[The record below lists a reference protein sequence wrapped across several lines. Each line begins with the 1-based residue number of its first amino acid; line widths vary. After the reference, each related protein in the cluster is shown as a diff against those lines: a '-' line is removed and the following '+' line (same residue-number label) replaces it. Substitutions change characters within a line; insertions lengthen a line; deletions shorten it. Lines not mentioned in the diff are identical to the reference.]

1 MNVSGD
7 SLSERVA
14 RFDIFD
20 PDLQDDP
27 FPFYNEIREKCPLAH
42 ADTYGGYWIVSRY
55 EDVEAVLRDFS
66 TFSSRQV
73 LIPHFDHF
81 YGEQIPLELDPPEHT
96 KFRQALAPLFGP
108 PRVARIEPLIR
119 ETARRLADDIA
130 RANTVEFMSAMA
142 IPLPSE
148 TFLHSFDIPASRLDD
163 LLSFK
168 EQLLKSGAQP
178 GDLDLDERRAEIL
191 AFFVDLLEERRTS
204 GAAGDDVISELLR
217 SNVDGRPWT
226 DEEIVNAAVVLML
239 ASLDTTSSAFGLIVA
254 HLAEHPE
261 QRQRLVDDPSLL
273 PAAIEE
279 FLRWEP
285 LLHNGRVLTRDVE
298 MHGTTLKAGDRI
310 MCLFGAAHRDP
321 RVFDEP
327 DTLDFDRPL
336 GRHLAFGAGPHR
348 CLGLHLARATLRI
361 GLEEWHKAAPGY
373 EVEPGMRPARRETYV
388 RGVTTLQ
395 LRIG

>member
-1 MNVSGD
+1 MTANDDAV
-7 SLSERVA
+7 SERVA

-27 FPFYNEIREKCPLAH
+27 FPFYNELREKCPLGRAE
-42 ADTYGGYWIVSRY
+42 TYGGYWIVSRY
-55 EDVEAVLRDFS
+55 DDVERVLRDFS
-66 TFSSRQV
+66 TYSSHQV

-81 YGEQIPLELDPPEHT
+81 YGEQIPLELDPPQHT

-119 ETARRLADDIA
+119 ETARRLAADVA
-130 RANTVEFMSAMA
+130 RAGTVELMSTMA

-168 EQLLKSGAQP
+168 EQLLKSGVQP
-178 GDLDLDERRAEIL
+178 GDPNLEERRAEIL
-191 AFFVDLLEERRTS
+191 AFFVDLLEERRAS
-204 GAAGDDVISELLR
+204 GGGDDVISELLR
-217 SNVDGRPWT
+217 STVDGRPWT

-239 ASLDTTSSAFGLIVA
+239 ASLDTTSSALGLIVA
-254 HLAEHPE
+254 HLAEHPGH
-261 QRQRLVDDPSLL
+261 RQRLVDDPSLL
-273 PAAIEE
+273 PAAVEE

-298 MHGTTLKAGDRI
+298 MYDTTLKAGDRI

-321 RVFDEP
+321 RVFDDP

-361 GLEEWHKAAPGY
+361 GLEELHRAVPRY
-373 EVEPGMRPARRETYV
+373 EVEPGTKPVRRETYV

-395 LRIG
+395 LRVG